1 MYIVYMHTCPNG
13 KKYIGITSQA
23 PERRWQK
30 GKGYAYGS
38 SPYFYNAIEK
48 YGWDN
53 IEHTILFR
61 NLTKEEAERKE
72 VELIKEHKTSQRKYG
87 YNIDLGGSSCG
98 KHSEEYKI
106 RMSNM
111 QKEIWAKTPER
122 RIAMSKLK
130 TGSHLS
136 EETKEKLR
144 QANLGKK
151 YSKEVI
157 QKRVNK
163 MKGVKRPQTAEKMKE
178 MWSNGTFKGNTGKK
192 GSEKQKEIAR
202 KNQYIAANAVKR
214 PVLQFTKDGDFVA
227 EYESCNDAIRAIGK
241 PNAKISEVC
250 SGKRKSTYGFV
261 FKYKEV

>member
-1 MYIVYMHTCPNG
+1 MHTCPNG

-38 SPYFYNAIEK
+38 NPYFYNAIEK

-61 NLTKEEAERKE
+61 NLTKDEAEEKE
-72 VELIKEHKTSQRKYG
+72 IELIKEHKTSQREYG
-87 YNIDLGGSSCG
+87 YNIDLGGFSCG

-111 QKEIWAKTPER
+111 QKEIWERMPER
-122 RIAMSKLK
+122 RIAMSKLRSG
-130 TGSHLS
+130 THLS

-151 YSKEVI
+151 YSKEVV
-157 QKRVNK
+157 QKRIDK
-163 MKGVKRPQTAEKMKE
+163 MKGVKRPQTSKILKE
-178 MWSNGTFKGNTGKK
+178 MWASGKIKGNTGKTT
-192 GSEKQKEIAR
+192 SEKQKAAARENAKIANEYS
-202 KNQYIAANAVKR
+202 KKPILMFDKEGNFI
-214 PVLQFTKDGDFVA
+214 A
-227 EYESCNDAIRAIGK
+227 EYESAVKAAEAIGN
-241 PNAKISEVC
+241 PHVHISDVC
-250 SGKRKSTYGFV
+250 YGRRKSSCGYV
-261 FKYKEV
+261 FKFKEV

>member
-13 KKYIGITSQA
+13 KKYIGITSQT

-38 SPYFYNAIEK
+38 NPYFYNAIEK

-61 NLTKEEAERKE
+61 NLTKDEAEEKE
-72 VELIKEHKTSQRKYG
+72 IELIKEHKTSQREYG

-111 QKEIWAKTPER
+111 QKEIWERMPER
-122 RIAMSKLK
+122 RIAMSKLRSG
-130 TGSHLS
+130 THLS

-151 YSKEVI
+151 YSKEVV
-157 QKRVNK
+157 QKRIDK
-163 MKGVKRPQTAEKMKE
+163 MKGVKRPQTSKILKE
-178 MWSNGTFKGNTGKK
+178 MWVSGKIKGNTGKTT
-192 GSEKQKEIAR
+192 SEKQKAAARENAKIANEYS
-202 KNQYIAANAVKR
+202 KKPILMFDKEGNFI
-214 PVLQFTKDGDFVA
+214 A
-227 EYESCNDAIRAIGK
+227 EYESAVKAAEAIGN
-241 PNAKISEVC
+241 PHVHISDVC
-250 SGKRKSTYGFV
+250 YGRRKSSCGYV
-261 FKYKEV
+261 FKFKEV